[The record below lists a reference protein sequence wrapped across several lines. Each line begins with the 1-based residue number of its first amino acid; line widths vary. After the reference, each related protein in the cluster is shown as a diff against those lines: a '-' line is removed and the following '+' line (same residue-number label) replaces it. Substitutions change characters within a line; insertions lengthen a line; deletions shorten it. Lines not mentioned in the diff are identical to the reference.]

1 MLTLTE
7 TPTMYRSFAAVALI
21 ALAAGAATSLEAQ
34 DRRGGRDRGLVEL
47 DAPGVRSGFYITGAI
62 GAGAESNKF
71 SDELEY
77 TQSLTKPAFALRLG
91 GTPNQSVRVGA
102 EFFGWWN
109 SVDEGTETF
118 GVGMLT
124 AQVYPLGRA
133 GLYVKGGGGIAQSGI
148 DFNNGASNHEV
159 GFGWTVG
166 AGYDIQL
173 SPQVSIGPTIDFY
186 QGTFTKRNEPT
197 LTDRVLNIGAQIT
210 FQTGGRRR

>member
-1 MLTLTE
+1 
-7 TPTMYRSFAAVALI
+7 MYRTLVAT
-21 ALAAGAATSLEAQ
+21 ALLALSAGVATSLEAQ

-47 DAPGVRSGFYITGAI
+47 PAAAVRSGFYITGVI

-91 GTPNQSVRVGA
+91 GTPNSSVRVGA

-109 SVDEGTETF
+109 RVDEGTETF

-124 AQVYPLGRA
+124 AQVYPLRRA
-133 GLYVKGGGGIAQSGI
+133 GLYLKGGGGIAQSGI
-148 DFNNGASNHEV
+148 DFTNGASNHEV
-159 GFGWTVG
+159 GFGWTAG
-166 AGYDIQL
+166 AGYDLQL
-173 SPQVSIGPTIDFY
+173 SPQLSIGPTVDFY

-197 LTDRVLNIGAQIT
+197 LTERVLNIGVQLT